1 MGPLGSGT
9 SEGVI
14 LKKVS
19 SSERKELWEVR
30 TESWEEG
37 WSPDLV
43 TSLRIAFE
51 GDLSITSGSAGILL
65 EMDGGVG
72 ARLPDTSS
80 FGLLPISHL

>member
-1 MGPLGSGT
+1 M
-9 SEGVI
+9 
-14 LKKVS
+14 
-19 SSERKELWEVR
+19 R

-65 EMDGGVG
+65 EMDRVG
-72 ARLPDTSS
+72 RS
-80 FGLLPISHL
+80 